1 MSKHCKCKKSSH
13 KKSSSSSSSSSS
25 ISISS
30 LSSSSCACK
39 SSCKSSSSSSTSSSS
54 SCSKLC
60 YKKSGHKKCC
70 DNPWY
75 TQPTSE
81 LVEYKN
87 LDVNGSNAGIGNVLT
102 NGYGI
107 VYGVKTPN
115 VYVVTNNFF

>member
-13 KKSSSSSSSSSS
+13 KKSSSSSSSS

-39 SSCKSSSSSSTSSSS
+39 SSSSSSASSSS

-75 TQPTSE
+75 TQPTSKLE
-81 LVEYKN
+81 EYN
-87 LDVNGSNAGIGNVLT
+87 NQDVNGSNAGLGNVLT

-107 VYGVKTPN
+107 IYGVKTPN

>member
-25 ISISS
+25 ISS
-30 LSSSSCACK
+30 LSSSSCT
-39 SSCKSSSSSSTSSSS
+39 SSSSS
-54 SCSKLC
+54 SCSSSSSSSSSSCNKWC
-60 YKKSGHKKCC
+60 YKKSGQKKCC

-75 TQPTSE
+75 TQPTND

-87 LDVNGSNAGIGNVLT
+87 QDVNGSNAGIGNVLT